1 MRKSRMLPNAIIR
14 DSAVGVG
21 INCHEATIA
30 AALAT
35 AVK

>member
-1 MRKSRMLPNAIIR
+1 MLPDVIGM
-14 DSAVGVG
+14 DSAVSVD